1 MRPQEL
7 NLLVIFDTIMTEKSI
22 TRAAERL
29 SMTQPAVSNAV
40 ARMRANWKDDLFVK
54 DGRNIQ
60 PTSYAANLWEQ
71 VRTPLQNLNEAI
83 EPGAFDPK
91 TAKRT
96 FRVAVPDIA
105 VDSSWLEM
113 RQLFEK
119 EAPGINLHAVPYTIV
134 NTEKVL
140 EDADVDL
147 VLSAKTPINGRIL
160 STHLFD
166 SHHLCVMRKDHPLA
180 KPNLSIE
187 EFAAADHL
195 LISLSGDSAGPTDQA
210 LQQLGL
216 SRRVAMTVNH
226 FASAAPI
233 IMDSNLIAVLP
244 PSAIYKHIESG
255 KLSITKP
262 PIEIPPVPVS
272 MLWHKRQDNDA
283 GLKWLRHHFKRISV
297 DRWISNTN
305 EVCKLICK

>member
-1 MRPQEL
+1 
-7 NLLVIFDTIMTEKSI
+7 
-22 TRAAERL
+22 
-29 SMTQPAVSNAV
+29 V

-60 PTSYAANLWEQ
+60 PTSYAINLWDQ

-96 FRVAVPDIA
+96 FRVAVADIA
-105 VDSSWLEM
+105 VDTAWLEM

-147 VLSAKTPINGRIL
+147 VLSAKSPINGRIL

-166 SHHLCVMRKDHPLA
+166 SYHLCVMRKDHPLA

-195 LISLSGDSAGPTDQA
+195 LVSLSGDSTGPTDQA
-210 LQQLGL
+210 LQQLGM
-216 SRRVAMTVNH
+216 SRRVAITVNH
-226 FASAAPI
+226 FASATPI

-244 PSAIYKHIESG
+244 PGVIYKHTESG

-283 GLKWLRHHFKRISV
+283 GLKWLRHHLKRISV
-297 DRWISNTN
+297 HRWTSNAN

>member
-40 ARMRANWKDDLFVK
+40 ARMRTNWKDDLFVK

-60 PTSYAANLWEQ
+60 PTSYATNLWDQ

-96 FRVAVPDIA
+96 FRVAVADIA
-105 VDSSWLEM
+105 VDTAWLEM

-147 VLSAKTPINGRIL
+147 VLSAKSPINGRIL

-166 SHHLCVMRKDHPLA
+166 SYHLCVMRKDHPLA

-195 LISLSGDSAGPTDQA
+195 LVSLSGDSTGPTDQA

-216 SRRVAMTVNH
+216 SRRVAITVNH
-226 FASAAPI
+226 FASAASI
-233 IMDSNLIAVLP
+233 IMDSNLIAMLP
-244 PSAIYKHIESG
+244 SGAIHKHVASG

-262 PIEIPPVPVS
+262 PIEVPPVPVS

-283 GLKWLRHHFKRISV
+283 GLKWLRHHLKRISIN
-297 DRWISNTN
+297 RWTSNAN
-305 EVCKLICK
+305 EMCKLICK

>member
-29 SMTQPAVSNAV
+29 SMTQPSVSNAV

-60 PTSYAANLWEQ
+60 PTSYAINLWEQ
-71 VRTPLQNLNEAI
+71 VRTPLQNLSEAI
-83 EPGAFDPK
+83 EPGAFNPQ

-96 FRVAVPDIA
+96 FRVAVADIA
-105 VDSSWLEM
+105 VDTSWLEM

-160 STHLFD
+160 SAHLFD
-166 SHHLCVMRKDHPLA
+166 SSHYCVMRKDHPLA
-180 KPNLSIE
+180 KANLAIE

-195 LISLSGDSAGPTDQA
+195 LVSLSGDSTGPTDQA

-216 SRRVAMTVNH
+216 RRRVAMTVNH

-233 IMDSNLIAVLP
+233 IMDSNLISVLP
-244 PSAIYKHIESG
+244 AGAIYEHISSG
-255 KLSITKP
+255 KLSIARP
-262 PIEIPPVPVS
+262 PIDIPPVQVS

-283 GLKWLRHHFKRISV
+283 GLKWLRYHLKRISV
-297 DRWISNTN
+297 HRWNSNAK
-305 EVCKLICK
+305 EVCEHLCK

>member
-40 ARMRANWKDDLFVK
+40 ARMRTNWKDDLFVK

-60 PTSYAANLWEQ
+60 PTSYATNLWDQ

-96 FRVAVPDIA
+96 FRVAVADIA
-105 VDSSWLEM
+105 VDTAWLEM

-147 VLSAKTPINGRIL
+147 VLSAKSPINGRIL

-166 SHHLCVMRKDHPLA
+166 SSHLCVMRKDHPLA

-195 LISLSGDSAGPTDQA
+195 LVSLSGDSTGPTDQA
-210 LQQLGL
+210 LQQLGM
-216 SRRVAMTVNH
+216 SRRVAITVNH

-244 PSAIYKHIESG
+244 PGVIYKHIESG

-283 GLKWLRHHFKRISV
+283 GLKWLRHHLKRISV
-297 DRWISNTN
+297 NRWTSNTN